1 MCSLKCDQCAKAGY
15 FVTKLLKLLSTY
27 LIVEFHQ
34 KCAFL
39 SVSNAFK
46 QAIYD
51 TKLRMLICLYFKSES
66 HRNLCAALSVSIV
79 LMPAFCVTRQLH
91 PPYIAECYYCTKK
104 CAASSVSNELMLIS
118 GKAKW
123 CNWLTLLC

>member
-1 MCSLKCDQCAKAGY
+1 MTN
-15 FVTKLLKLLSTY
+15 VLKLAILLPSYLSFFLHILLWNFTK
-27 LIVEFHQ
+27 
-34 KCAFL
+34 KCASL